1 MRISSA
7 KKQYSHLLSNISPA
21 IITWFERATNVAIR
35 NCCFTRVLLVSAC
48 LVAER
53 QAGDSQMALLLRTVF
68 QGRMTLVRENRA
80 GVYCTQI
87 GYSPSYMCYSGK
99 FPVFIL
105 SCLKIC
111 FLKVPLLIL
120 TPGKQVISKKHVSFA
135 CIYNPAFSPCRVV
148 NRPRKKAQ
156 TIKKVKNKLLSP
168 TAQSKGFS
176 AFKNVY

>member
-1 MRISSA
+1 
-7 KKQYSHLLSNISPA
+7 
-21 IITWFERATNVAIR
+21 
-35 NCCFTRVLLVSAC
+35 
-48 LVAER
+48 
-53 QAGDSQMALLLRTVF
+53 MALLIRTVF
-68 QGRMTLVRENRA
+68 QGRMTLVRENRT
-80 GVYCTQI
+80 GVHCTQI

-156 TIKKVKNKLLSP
+156 TIKKGQKQTFKPNSTVKRTFGFQKCLLI
-168 TAQSKGFS
+168 
-176 AFKNVY
+176 YI